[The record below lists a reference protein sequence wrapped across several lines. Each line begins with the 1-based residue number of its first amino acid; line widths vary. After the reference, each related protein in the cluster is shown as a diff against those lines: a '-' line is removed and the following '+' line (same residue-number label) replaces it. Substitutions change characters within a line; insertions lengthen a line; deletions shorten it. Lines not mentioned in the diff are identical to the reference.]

1 MAPKSPPEWETLFAT
16 LRTFRKEFPAR
27 GWSWDGRFQCM
38 TSSLPGEYAPNA
50 EAIARR
56 TFRDVYNA
64 RTLVHA
70 PANIVDLCE
79 RTGGGVDA
87 LVQLVDERAL
97 VVGLEDLQAHAELAG
112 QIAPVPSLLVTP
124 AFSGLEPLGALRHAF
139 LRAGGMQL
147 AANLHDEALE
157 LEELLRGNGIA
168 PEAAVN
174 LVAKI
179 LGAQIGLDS
188 AAAVQQFAAQCAGKQ
203 PARKRRRQ
211 QRAAEA

>member
-16 LRTFRKEFPAR
+16 LRTFRREFPAR

-79 RTGGGVDA
+79 RTGG
-87 LVQLVDERAL
+87 
-97 VVGLEDLQAHAELAG
+97 
-112 QIAPVPSLLVTP
+112 
-124 AFSGLEPLGALRHAF
+124 
-139 LRAGGMQL
+139 
-147 AANLHDEALE
+147 
-157 LEELLRGNGIA
+157 LRGNQHCFTLGPIGGVIVFGLWW
-168 PEAAVN
+168 PWNDQETVSLRVGLLDLEANDEPYDTVRDIFG
-174 LVAKI
+174 V
-179 LGAQIGLDS
+179 S
-188 AAAVQQFAAQCAGKQ
+188 F
-203 PARKRRRQ
+203 
-211 QRAAEA
+211 